1 MSIAFPSSPT
11 TGATYSV
18 GGRTWRWTGS
28 RWERYDLAGAVVSA
42 TAPANPVPGMRW
54 IHEDHGRAYE
64 YLDGTWVELSGAGGP
79 PDNPARA
86 MVFSFIF

>member
-1 MSIAFPSSPT
+1 
-11 TGATYSV
+11 
-18 GGRTWRWTGS
+18 
-28 RWERYDLAGAVVSA
+28 
-42 TAPANPVPGMRW
+42 MRW
-54 IHEDHGRAYE
+54 IHEDQGRAYE

>member
-1 MSIAFPSSPT
+1 MALTFPTPT
-11 TGATYSV
+11 TV
-18 GGRTWRWTGS
+18 GETHSEAGRTWRWTGS

-54 IHEDHGRAYE
+54 IHEDQGRAYE